1 MLHFSDNCTPN
12 DDTRYWK
19 LGNFLPILLE
29 KFRMCVTPGKFISID
44 ETLVGFKGRLS
55 FLQYIPTKRS
65 RFGIKLFVLVDHDTG
80 FVLAVLP
87 YEGKK
92 TKLVDNAT
100 ISRKNIGFG
109 GTAAYTLLQPYL
121 GLHHVVVMDSWFTS
135 PTLAYCLL
143 DKNTY
148 LLGTVA
154 KKRKNMPAMKKKLKK
169 GDVNVFTDGK
179 LMIEQ

>member
-1 MLHFSDNCTPN
+1 MHICMIQKFRSHGSW
-12 DDTRYWK
+12 DTREHDYW
-19 LGNFLPILLE
+19 LCITFENQNFLGCILAW
-29 KFRMCVTPGKFISID
+29 V
-44 ETLVGFKGRLS
+44 S
-55 FLQYIPTKRS
+55 FNL
-65 RFGIKLFVLVDHDTG
+65 LDTG

-92 TKLVDNAT
+92 TKLVDHV
-100 ISRKNIGFG
+100 SRKDIGFS

-135 PTLAYCLL
+135 PALAYSLL

-154 KKRKNMPAMKKKLKK
+154 KKRKNMPPMKTKLKK
-169 GDVNVFTDGK
+169 GDVKVFTDGK
-179 LMIEQ
+179 LMIEP

>member
-1 MLHFSDNCTPN
+1 MLQFSDNCTPN
-12 DDTRYWK
+12 SDTRFWK

-55 FLQYIPTKRS
+55 FLQYIPSKRS

-92 TKLVDNAT
+92 TKLVDHV
-100 ISRKNIGFG
+100 SRKDIGFG
-109 GTAAYTLLQPYL
+109 GTAAYTLLQPCL

-135 PTLAYCLL
+135 PALAYSLL

-154 KKRKNMPAMKKKLKK
+154 EKKNMPPMKTKLKK
-169 GDVNVFTDGK
+169 GDVKVFTEGK
-179 LMIEQ
+179 LMIEP